1 MSVTVGIT
9 GSAGFFG
16 WHLRCRLVTLGAEN
30 GMVDHIG
37 ATRETFAD
45 PAALDAFVTAADVVV
60 HIAGVNRANADAD
73 IINGNIGLAQ
83 ALVDARART
92 GSAFD
97 VVYANTVKAADPGP
111 YGESKARA
119 AEILGD
125 DARASGNRFVDI
137 RFPHLFGE
145 FGVPFYNSGVTTF
158 AHQLANGEA
167 STVNDGQLELLH
179 AQDAA
184 QVIMDAIVGKADGP
198 LAPAGR
204 KITVPDCYQTM
215 ARLAEPYVDRGVV
228 PHILDDEFEL
238 RLFNTIRSQMWPDAY
253 PMQLTKHADHRGA
266 FFEVVRAWGQ
276 GQTSIS
282 TTVPGVIRGEHYHL
296 DKIERFAVISGQA
309 QIRVRRLFTD
319 KAEIYD
325 VSGDQPVFID
335 MPPLCTHDITNTGS
349 SELVTLFWS
358 HDHFDPA
365 KADTYPMK
373 VVGNRQP
380 FGSSA
385 AGGTSGAAAVDTEPT
400 R

>member
-1 MSVTVGIT
+1 MGVTVGIT

-16 WHLRCRLVTLGAEN
+16 WHLRCRLVTLGDEV
-30 GMVDHIG
+30 GLSDFVS

-60 HIAGVNRANADAD
+60 HIAGVNRANDEAA
-73 IINGNIGLAQ
+73 IVSGNVGLAK

-92 GSAFD
+92 GTSFD
-97 VVYANTVKAADPGP
+97 VVYANTIKAAEPGP
-111 YGESKARA
+111 YGESKAKA
-119 AEILGD
+119 AEMLGK
-125 DARASGNRFVDI
+125 DAKAAGNRFVDI

-158 AHQLANGEA
+158 AHQLANGET

-184 QVIMDAIVGKADGP
+184 QIIIDAITSQADAP
-198 LAPAGR
+198 LTPGGR
-204 KITVPDCYQTM
+204 VISVPDCYKTM
-215 ARLAEPYVDRGVV
+215 ARLAEPYVERGVV

-296 DKIERFAVISGQA
+296 DKVERFAVISGEA
-309 QIRVRRLFTD
+309 QIRVRRLFTE
-319 KAEIYD
+319 KVEVFD
-325 VSGDQPVFID
+325 VNGEAPVFID

-365 KADTYPMK
+365 KGDTYPMK
-373 VVGNRQP
+373 VVG
-380 FGSSA
+380 
-385 AGGTSGAAAVDTEPT
+385 DPT
-400 R
+400 PRGVIR

>member
-1 MSVTVGIT
+1 MSTTVGIT

-16 WHLRCRLVTLGAEN
+16 WHLRCRLVTLGGDVGLDN
-30 GMVDHIG
+30 YVS

-45 PAALDAFVTAADVVV
+45 PQALDAFVTAADVVV
-60 HIAGVNRANADAD
+60 HIAGVNRANDDAE
-73 IINGNIGLAQ
+73 IVSGNIGLAE
-83 ALVDARART
+83 ALVAARART
-92 GSAFD
+92 GASFD
-97 VVYANTVKAADPGP
+97 VVYANTIKAADPGP

-119 AEILGD
+119 AELLGA
-125 DARASGNRFVDI
+125 DARAAGNRFVDI

-184 QVIMDAIVGKADGP
+184 QVIIDAIVDQADGP
-198 LAPAGR
+198 QAPGGR
-204 KITVPDCYQTM
+204 VISVPDCYETM
-215 ARLAEPYVDRGVV
+215 ARLAAPYVERGVL

-282 TTVPGVIRGEHYHL
+282 TTVPGIIRGEHYHL
-296 DKIERFAVISGQA
+296 DKVERFAVISGEA

-319 KAEIYD
+319 KVEVFD
-325 VSGDQPVFID
+325 VTGEAPVFID

-373 VVGNRQP
+373 VAP
-380 FGSSA
+380 SEHEP
-385 AGGTSGAAAVDTEPT
+385 GTVPA
-400 R
+400 